1 MNTRP
6 FDDLQVSEVGLGTW
20 QLGADWAEVSDADA
34 QEILE
39 GGLLSSTYGE
49 AVSLPLPIYS

>member
-1 MNTRP
+1 MRSGSAYFVHCIAN
-6 FDDLQVSEVGLGTW
+6 DLPIQGICS
-20 QLGADWAEVSDADA
+20 AEVSRDA

-39 GGLLSSTYGE
+39 AGLLSSTYGE